1 MELRVLVC
9 FRPPSLD
16 GSDEPIRGE
25 TGATLSRTGLMRSAA
40 KAEEFFA
47 IGILGQRAAIF
58 KMSITSSTISHRS
71 IGALLAAKFY
81 ST

>member
-1 MELRVLVC
+1 
-9 FRPPSLD
+9 
-16 GSDEPIRGE
+16 
-25 TGATLSRTGLMRSAA
+25 MRSAA